1 MSSCVRRLFLLAMV
15 ASSAMSQVTPANP
28 PADHLQRAN
37 QLFVTSD
44 WKGVLSAYE
53 ALARAFPNHALSRF
67 RVGVAQLELG
77 QLDAAESNLRLG
89 ERLGVFAGMAAYRL
103 AQLHAERGQ
112 EDKAIAELERAAS
125 ARFAAT
131 PSTLESDKHLASL
144 KRHARWA
151 PVVDQMDAVARPC
164 MHDLRFREFDFWIGD
179 WDVRPTGQ
187 APSGPAARN
196 TVTLEENGCVVMEHW
211 NAPGGSRGQSFNIY
225 DRSIGMWRQTWVDA
239 SGGQHD
245 YRGNLKD
252 GNMAFVG
259 DVPVPNGQRGRVPV
273 RLTFFKIG
281 SDSVRQFSEI
291 STDSGKTWRT
301 NYDLTYVR
309 RTQPSGSTET
319 LTAASRAQILALDS
333 AFVRG
338 WLRDDTA
345 SVLGIFAPNAVLQPP
360 NVQAVTG
367 HAAIRSYW
375 FPDDGSTTRI
385 LAFDHQ
391 VLEIVGS
398 STMAVVRG
406 ASSLRWRYTKGGT
419 TTEQSG
425 RSADVRVYAADPSG
439 KWRVIRQI
447 WTPLP

>member
-1 MSSCVRRLFLLAMV
+1 
-15 ASSAMSQVTPANP
+15 
-28 PADHLQRAN
+28 
-37 QLFVTSD
+37 
-44 WKGVLSAYE
+44 
-53 ALARAFPNHALSRF
+53 
-67 RVGVAQLELG
+67 
-77 QLDAAESNLRLG
+77 
-89 ERLGVFAGMAAYRL
+89 
-103 AQLHAERGQ
+103 
-112 EDKAIAELERAAS
+112 
-125 ARFAAT
+125 
-131 PSTLESDKHLASL
+131 
-144 KRHARWA
+144 
-151 PVVDQMDAVARPC
+151 
-164 MHDLRFREFDFWIGD
+164 
-179 WDVRPTGQ
+179 
-187 APSGPAARN
+187 
-196 TVTLEENGCVVMEHW
+196 VTLEENGCVVMEHW

-309 RTQPSGSTET
+309 RAQPSGSTDT
-319 LTAASRAQILALDS
+319 LTVASRSQILALDS

-345 SVLGIFAPNAVLQPP
+345 AVLGVFASDAVLQPP
-360 NVQAVTG
+360 GVPAVTG

-375 FPDDGSTTRI
+375 FPNDGSTTRI
-385 LAFDHQ
+385 MSFDHQ
-391 VLEIVGS
+391 VLDIVGS
-398 STMAVVRG
+398 STLAVVRG
-406 ASSLRWRYTKGGT
+406 SSSLRWRYTKGGKT
-419 TTEQSG
+419 SEQSG
-425 RSADVRVYAADPSG
+425 RSADVRVYAADAAG

-447 WTPLP
+447 WTTLP